1 MALNQ
6 INLTEQSLKTLKR
19 AACIITDKPMNTAS
33 DRVNGSLSLLES
45 FIKGLDGESFENLTG
60 YEK

>member
-1 MALNQ
+1 MALTQ
-6 INLTEQSLKTLKR
+6 SKIAEQSIKTLKR